1 MKYLIAGACLT
12 IIAAG
17 AYFGISEFNAYRE
30 RAAYSRGA
38 EAARAEIFK
47 FAHAKEGETEKVRQ
61 WCKNAEAI
69 VDAGTNKSDLFE
81 QVVSNCRALG
91 YL

>member
-17 AYFGISEFNAYRE
+17 AYFGISEFNAYRQ

-38 EAARAEIFK
+38 EAARAELFK
-47 FAHAKEGETEKVRQ
+47 LSGSKEGDTERVRRL
-61 WCKNAEAI
+61 CKQADAMI
-69 VDAGTNKSDLFE
+69 DAGTNKSDLFK